1 MAVDYRILSRRGDE
15 RKMPSEISS
24 ETGKRQLPFVLGIT
38 GASGV
43 IYGLRMLQ
51 YLLSIEQPVELV
63 MSKAALRVMKE
74 EHDLVIPENSIQD
87 LLRYLELPDNAPVK
101 LHHLMDYGASIS
113 SGSHKTLG
121 MAILPCSI
129 GTLGALANG
138 LTENL
143 VHRAAAVCLK
153 ERRTLVVV
161 IREMPFGHIQLKN
174 MLALSEAGAI
184 VSTACPGFYHR
195 PATVS
200 DQIDFVVGR
209 VLDQFDFDNSLFK
222 RWKAD
227 AQPIIAPIRD
237 TAKAHE

>member
-1 MAVDYRILSRRGDE
+1 MSDSSSD
-15 RKMPSEISS
+15 RK
-24 ETGKRQLPFVLGIT
+24 LPFVLGIT

-63 MSKAALRVMKE
+63 LSKAALRVMKE
-74 EHDLVIPENSIQD
+74 EHDLIVPDNGIKEI
-87 LLRYLELPDNAPVK
+87 LRYLELPDNAPVK
-101 LHHLMDYGASIS
+101 HHNLMDYGASVS
-113 SGSHKTLG
+113 SGSYKTLG

-153 ERRTLVVV
+153 ERRKLVVV

-174 MLALSEAGAI
+174 MVALSEAGAI
-184 VSTACPGFYHR
+184 VSCASPGFYHR
-195 PATVS
+195 PESVS

-222 RWKAD
+222 RWKQD
-227 AQPIIAPIRD
+227 ATPIFGVD
-237 TAKAHE
+237 AKRENAKI

>member
-1 MAVDYRILSRRGDE
+1 M
-15 RKMPSEISS
+15 SEKK
-24 ETGKRQLPFVLGIT
+24 TPFVLGIT

-74 EHDLVIPENSIQD
+74 EHDLVLAENDTQG
-87 LLRYLELPDNAPVK
+87 LLRYLELPENAPIK
-101 LHHLMDYGASIS
+101 HHYLMDYGASVS
-113 SGSHKTLG
+113 SGSYKTLG

-153 ERRTLVVV
+153 ERRKLVVV
-161 IREMPFGHIQLKN
+161 VREMPFGHIQLKN
-174 MLALSEAGAI
+174 MVALSEAGAI
-184 VSTACPGFYHR
+184 VSCASPGFYHR
-195 PATVS
+195 PESVS

-209 VLDQFDFDNSLFK
+209 VLDQFDFDNALFK
-222 RWKAD
+222 RWKQD
-227 AQPIIAPIRD
+227 AAPIVTPQR
-237 TAKAHE
+237 AKTHE

>member
-1 MAVDYRILSRRGDE
+1 MNDSSQD
-15 RKMPSEISS
+15 RK
-24 ETGKRQLPFVLGIT
+24 LPFVLGIT

-63 MSKAALRVMKE
+63 LSKAALRVMKE
-74 EHDLVIPENSIQD
+74 EHDLIVPENGIKEI
-87 LLRYLELPDNAPVK
+87 LRYLELPDNAPVK
-101 LHHLMDYGASIS
+101 HHSLMDYGATVS
-113 SGSHKTLG
+113 SGSYKTLG

-153 ERRTLVVV
+153 ERRKLVVV

-174 MLALSEAGAI
+174 MVALSEAGAI
-184 VSTACPGFYHR
+184 VSCASPGFYHR
-195 PATVS
+195 PESVS

-222 RWKAD
+222 RWKQD
-227 AQPIIAPIRD
+227 AAPIFGVHSNREN
-237 TAKAHE
+237 AKI

>member
-1 MAVDYRILSRRGDE
+1 MAES
-15 RKMPSEISS
+15 KK
-24 ETGKRQLPFVLGIT
+24 KRLPFVLGLT

-63 MSKAALRVMKE
+63 VSKAALRVMKE
-74 EHDLVIPENSIQD
+74 EHDLIIPENGIKD
-87 LLRYLELPDNAPVK
+87 LLRYLELPENAPVT
-101 LHHLMDYGASIS
+101 HHVLMDYGASIS
-113 SGSHKTLG
+113 SGSYKTLG

-153 ERRTLVVV
+153 ERRKLVVV
-161 IREMPFGHIQLKN
+161 VREMPFGHIQLKN
-174 MLALSEAGAI
+174 MVALSEAGAV
-184 VSTACPGFYHR
+184 VSSASPGFYHR
-195 PATVS
+195 PATVC

-209 VLDQFDFDNSLFK
+209 VLDQFDFDNALFK
-222 RWKAD
+222 RWKQD
-227 AQPIIAPIRD
+227 TAPI
-237 TAKAHE
+237 KQSLPQGAHD